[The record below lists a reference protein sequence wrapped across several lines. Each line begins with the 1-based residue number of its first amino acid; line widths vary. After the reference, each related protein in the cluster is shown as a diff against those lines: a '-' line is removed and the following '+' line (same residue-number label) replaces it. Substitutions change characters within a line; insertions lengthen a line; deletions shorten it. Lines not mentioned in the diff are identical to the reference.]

1 MINVWNFISAVS
13 ISFLMDVLGR
23 KLMFYWSVV
32 FMIIFLS
39 LMAALSAV
47 IGSDSDNQSGKTRL
61 S

>member
-1 MINVWNFISAVS
+1 
-13 ISFLMDVLGR
+13 MDVLGR